1 MITLKLTE
9 KEIDLIFLCME
20 RYDDNYYDKR
30 NPILFLEEKIDKQIE
45 KQSWKESGHVSYVI
59 NKKMKEQYKNKLG
72 FIFVSLV
79 TASIQTMNF

>member
-30 NPILFLEEKIDKQIE
+30 NPILFLGEKIDKQVTE
-45 KQSWKESGHVSYVI
+45 QS
-59 NKKMKEQYKNKLG
+59 
-72 FIFVSLV
+72 
-79 TASIQTMNF
+79 